1 MINMDEE
8 EFRQAVIG
16 HIANI
21 TRALQKISEQLE
33 YIGSRLEEIRV
44 ESIRPPV
51 VEE

>member
-1 MINMDEE
+1 MDEE

-21 TRALQKISEQLE
+21 TRALQKISEHLE
-33 YIGSRLEEIRV
+33 YIGRRLEEIRI
-44 ESIRPPV
+44 ELIHPSA